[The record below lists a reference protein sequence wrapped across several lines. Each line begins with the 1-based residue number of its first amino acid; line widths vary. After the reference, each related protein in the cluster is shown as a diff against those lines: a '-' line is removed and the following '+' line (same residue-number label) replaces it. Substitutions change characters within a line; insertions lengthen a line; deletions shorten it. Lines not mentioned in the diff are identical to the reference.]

1 MRFKTIYINKETKER
16 VNKYTLY
23 DDTRPNFET
32 EEEWQEW
39 FEDNYEE
46 KEICI
51 ESPYERTR
59 RAVYATGNK
68 WAIENFNAT
77 H

>member
-1 MRFKTIYINKETKER
+1 MRVITVCAKCGSKDIEYLGNDRCYCNSCESEQDAR
-16 VNKYTLY
+16 DKY
-23 DDTRPNFET
+23 
-32 EEEWQEW
+32 
-39 FEDNYEE
+39 
-46 KEICI
+46 I
-51 ESPYERTR
+51 ESPQERIR

>member
-1 MRFKTIYINKETKER
+1 MRMTTICATCGSGNIKYLGGERCYCEECKAEQPSRDKVIET
-16 VNKYTLY
+16 
-23 DDTRPNFET
+23 
-32 EEEWQEW
+32 
-39 FEDNYEE
+39 
-46 KEICI
+46 
-51 ESPYERTR
+51 PYERTR

>member
-1 MRFKTIYINKETKER
+1 MREITICKRCESKDI
-16 VNKYTLY
+16 KYLGK
-23 DDTRPNFET
+23 DRCFCNNCMSEQNTR
-32 EEEWQEW
+32 
-39 FEDNYEE
+39 
-46 KEICI
+46 EIYV

-59 RAVYATGNK
+59 RAVYATGNR

>member
-1 MRFKTIYINKETKER
+1 MREITVCAKCGSKDIEYLGKDRCYCNKCESEQNSR
-16 VNKYTLY
+16 DKY
-23 DDTRPNFET
+23 
-32 EEEWQEW
+32 
-39 FEDNYEE
+39 
-46 KEICI
+46 I